1 MLQIRVINFYDVE
14 GDLTHVNMCVADKG
28 DQLLQGRG
36 PNSRQAV
43 LQIREINVYKE
54 GDLTHFNMCRLQIR
68 EINFYDEEGD
78 LTRFNM
84 CVADKG
90 DQLLR

>member
-1 MLQIRVINFYDVE
+1 M
-14 GDLTHVNMCVADKG
+14 
-28 DQLLQGRG
+28 
-36 PNSRQAV
+36 
-43 LQIREINVYKE
+43 LQIREINFYDEE
-54 GDLTHFNMCRLQIR
+54 GDLTLFNLCVALR

-90 DQLLR
+90 DQLLQGRGPNSLQPVCCR

>member
-1 MLQIRVINFYDVE
+1 MLPIRVINFYDEE
-14 GDLTHVNMCVADKG
+14 GDLTRFNVCVADKG

-36 PNSRQAV
+36 PNPTCV
-43 LQIREINVYKE
+43 
-54 GDLTHFNMCRLQIR
+54 LQIR
-68 EINFYDEEGD
+68 EINFYKEGD
-78 LTRFNM
+78 LTRFNL